1 MTGIKDKEKR
11 DSESRSQLEVKSLIM
26 AREVQLE
33 KEKRNRLDERVA
45 KLERDLQDRDGLL
58 AQSKDDYVKVRLL

>member
-1 MTGIKDKEKR
+1 MAGIKEKQKR

-45 KLERDLQDRDGLL
+45 KLERDLQERDGLL
-58 AQSKDDYVKVRLL
+58 AQSKDDYMKVRLL